1 MSSLYLIRHGQAGSR
16 ENYDLLSEQGKQQ
29 AARLGD
35 YLRENG
41 IRFAAAYCGRMRR
54 QRETAEA
61 ALARLPEAPEIH
73 VEPRWNEFSLEGLWE
88 HMGPKMLAADADF
101 ARDYERL
108 HSTNPGVDRVI
119 THCDVQLIRAWIR
132 GDHPTPDVEPW
143 AEFRERVEATREE
156 LLRFNSGENIA
167 VFTSAT
173 PTGIWCGNA
182 FSLEPRQMLRIA
194 AVLYNTSFSTLRLRK
209 DDLML
214 FSLNQTPHLDPG
226 MRTFR

>member
-29 AARLGD
+29 AACLGD
-35 YLRENG
+35 YLREHG
-41 IRFAAAYCGRMRR
+41 VRFAAAYCGRMRR

-61 ALARLPEAPEIH
+61 VLARLPEPPGIRE
-73 VEPRWNEFSLEGLWE
+73 EPGWNEFSLEGLWE
-88 HMGPKMLAADADF
+88 HLGPRMLETDPDF
-101 ARDYERL
+101 AGEYERL
-108 HSTNPGVDRVI
+108 HSNNPGVDRVI
-119 THCDVQLIRAWIR
+119 TQCDVQLIRAWIR
-132 GDHPTPDVEPW
+132 GDHPTPGVEPW
-143 AEFRERVEATREE
+143 ADFRARVEGTREE
-156 LLRFNSGENIA
+156 LVGFNSGESVA

-194 AVLYNTSFSTLRLRK
+194 AVLYNSSFSTLRLRS

-214 FSLNQTPHLDPG
+214 FSLNQTPHLAPA